1 MSVGLH
7 KETVCRV
14 VTLNKFTVL
23 STDNSYL
30 MKCIHTV
37 HFFLHYAI
45 RVNTFRTISFYK
57 PGFFQFNLEIMTC
70 SYTKFTV
77 LSTDNSYLMKCIHTV
92 HFFLHYAISV
102 NTFRTISF
110 YKPGFFQFNLE
121 IMTCSYTNRVCT
133 GRYLWFFF
141 SNFLYTD
148 IFNKSRFRY
157 NLTILL
163 LNCQCS
169 LSTTSSSFRIRMG
182 LLYIEVDFAN

>member
-45 RVNTFRTISFYK
+45 
-57 PGFFQFNLEIMTC
+57 
-70 SYTKFTV
+70 
-77 LSTDNSYLMKCIHTV
+77 
-92 HFFLHYAISV
+92 SV
-102 NTFRTISF
+102 KTFRTISF

-141 SNFLYTD
+141 LIFFIQTFLTNLDFD
-148 IFNKSRFRY
+148 IIWLFFYWIANVRCLQHLHLLESGWAYFTLKLTSPMNKNIQTQIRSRR
-157 NLTILL
+157 LTAMKTARIIP
-163 LNCQCS
+163 
-169 LSTTSSSFRIRMG
+169 LSTFPRNPQLNKKTRKIKWN
-182 LLYIEVDFAN
+182 IVWT